1 MAAERAE
8 GRGERK
14 EEEGRKVDEM
24 KGRGPASDEEALKE
38 MPYSGLTHRSNRGT
52 FLSFTAN
59 TMHFLFI
66 LFFCLGVNIVST
78 HTALM
83 EDTVTSYNVQIHK
96 GGVVKEF
103 EILTRQTK
111 EFSCIMDDIPN
122 KYPIVTGY
130 WKKNGVTIDNS
141 TQTAYRNNNQ
151 YILNR
156 TFDIEDLGNYS
167 CIFSLSGNEEQAT
180 FVFKVPAIKNRDK
193 PIVSYTGDS
202 VILDCQMEHSKDH
215 GPDTWNWYKV
225 NGTEKELLNV
235 TAEPTKYQLDSSKNK
250 TKLTVLNLTKED
262 SGKYICSAVFNISQ
276 TESHVELKVLSFIEP
291 LKPFLAIA
299 AEVLVLITLI
309 LLYEKKS
316 HSQKGDSE
324 TTDNGPQPEQMSK
337 LTQDETNGMDGGSTT
352 RQRKL
357 DQ

>member
-1 MAAERAE
+1 
-8 GRGERK
+8 
-14 EEEGRKVDEM
+14 M
-24 KGRGPASDEEALKE
+24 KGRGPASEEEALKE
-38 MPYSGLTHRSNRGT
+38 MPYSGLTQRSNRGT
-52 FLSFTAN
+52 FLSSTAN

-66 LFFCLGVNIVST
+66 LFFCLGVNTEST
-78 HTALM
+78 HTTLT
-83 EDTVTSYNVQIHK
+83 EDAVTVQIHK
-96 GGVVKEF
+96 GGVVKEL

-111 EFSCIMDDIPN
+111 ELSCTMDAIPSQ
-122 KYPIVTGY
+122 PHDVTGY
-130 WKKNGVTIDNS
+130 WKINGAKIDNTS
-141 TQTAYRNNNQ
+141 HTVYRNKDH
-151 YILNR
+151 YILNG
-156 TFDIEDLGNYS
+156 TFNIGELGNYS

-180 FVFKVPAIKNRDK
+180 FVFKVPAIKQRDK
-193 PIVSYTGDS
+193 PIVSYIGDS

-225 NGTEKELLNV
+225 NGTEKEFLNV
-235 TAEPTKYQLDSSKNK
+235 TAESTKYQLDSKKNK

-262 SGKYICSAVFNISQ
+262 SGKYVCSAVFKIGQADSR
-276 TESHVELKVLSFIEP
+276 VELKVLSFTEP

-316 HSQKGDSE
+316 HSGKGDSE
-324 TTDNGPQPEQMSK
+324 TTDNGPQQEQMNK

-352 RQRKL
+352 RQRKV